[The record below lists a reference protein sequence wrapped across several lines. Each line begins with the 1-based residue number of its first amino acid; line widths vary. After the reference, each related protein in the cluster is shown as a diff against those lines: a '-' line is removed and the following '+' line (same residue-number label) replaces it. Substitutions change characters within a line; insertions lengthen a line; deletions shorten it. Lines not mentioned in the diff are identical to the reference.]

1 MPHLVKIGNS
11 RGVRIP
17 KALIQQAGLEEMDLE
32 FHLVEEGLLIKP
44 VGQRPRQ
51 GWAKQI
57 REAVA
62 KYGEEEPLDKEWL
75 DASLTDDT
83 EWEW

>member
-1 MPHLVKIGNS
+1 MAYLIKIGNS

-17 KALIQQAGLEEMDLE
+17 KALIQQAGLEGKELE
-32 FHLVEEGLLIKP
+32 FDLVEDGLVIKP
-44 VGQRPRQ
+44 VRYQVRQ
-51 GWAKQI
+51 GWEQKI

-62 KYGEEEPLDKEWL
+62 AYDPDADEEWL
-75 DASLTDDT
+75 NAPLTDDS